1 MCAVKVREIT
11 AVRSDRSNPVEFD
24 RAPGGIHYPHARFWL
39 ILFFLTTCCWFRS
52 SAQTPSEGAESSTW
66 LSYFGDQPFTDTLAL
81 HLEASYRHTFPFDHP
96 EQYMLR
102 GGLTVDH
109 RHGLSSLFAYTYL
122 VSDPFEGGTP
132 LPASASEKL
141 PEHRALEQLQFQHR
155 LVRTGEKRI
164 TLTHRFRV
172 EQRWLGT
179 ETEGEGSTRWKFA
192 ERARYRLTAKIPFK
206 TASWPMTPDY
216 ISIFNEVYT
225 SFGPHSGNS
234 PFYANVDYG
243 AFGWNLGSMFAFELG
258 YQHRYAPIAN
268 RVLGQNDNELQLT
281 LLSTAPIRRFHRHA
295 Q

>member
-1 MCAVKVREIT
+1 MSTLI
-11 AVRSDRSNPVEFD
+11 SDQANPVDFN
-24 RAPGGIHYPHARFWL
+24 RAPGGIYYPHARFWFVL
-39 ILFFLTTCCWFRS
+39 CLLATCCSFRS
-52 SAQTPSEGAESSTW
+52 WAQTPVGGAESSTW
-66 LSYFGDQPFTDTLAL
+66 LSYFGDQPFTNTLAL
-81 HLEASYRHTFPFDHP
+81 HLEGSYRHTFPFNHP

-109 RHGLSSLFAYTYL
+109 GHGFSSLFAYTYQ
-122 VSDPFEGGTP
+122 VSYPFDGGTP
-132 LPASASEKL
+132 LAASASAKF

-155 LVRTGEKRI
+155 LGVKGI

-179 ETEGEGSTRWKFA
+179 DAEVAGITKVKFA
-192 ERARYRLTAKIPFK
+192 ERARYRLTAKIPLK
-206 TASWPMTPDY
+206 TASWLMAPNY
-216 ISIFNEVYT
+216 VSIFNEVYT

-243 AFGWNLGSMFAFELG
+243 AFGWRLGSMFAFELG

-281 LLSTAPIRRFHRHA
+281 LLSTAPIRRFHHHA

>member
-1 MCAVKVREIT
+1 MT
-11 AVRSDRSNPVEFD
+11 AVRSDRPNLVEFH
-24 RAPGGIHYPHARFWL
+24 RALDGIQYSHARFWL
-39 ILFFLTTCCWFRS
+39 VLFFLTSCSFRS
-52 SAQTPSEGAESSTW
+52 PAQTPSGGAESSTW

-81 HLEASYRHTFPFDHP
+81 HLEGSYRHTFPFDHP

-102 GGLTVDH
+102 GGLTVEH
-109 RHGLSSLFAYTYL
+109 GHGLSSLFAYTYL
-122 VSDPFEGGTP
+122 VSYPFEGGTP
-132 LPASASEKL
+132 LPAAASENL

-155 LVRTGEKRI
+155 LIRTGAKGI

-179 ETEGEGSTRWKFA
+179 DAEEVGVTKWKFA
-192 ERARYRLTAKIPFK
+192 ERARYRLTAKIPLK
-206 TASWPMTPDY
+206 TTSWLFAPNY
-216 ISIFNEVYT
+216 VSIFNEVYT

-281 LLSTAPIRRFHRHA
+281 LLSIAPIRRFHHHT

>member
-1 MCAVKVREIT
+1 
-11 AVRSDRSNPVEFD
+11 
-24 RAPGGIHYPHARFWL
+24 
-39 ILFFLTTCCWFRS
+39 
-52 SAQTPSEGAESSTW
+52 
-66 LSYFGDQPFTDTLAL
+66 L

-109 RHGLSSLFAYTYL
+109 GHGLSSLFAYTYL

-132 LPASASEKL
+132 LSASASEKL

-155 LVRTGEKRI
+155 LIRTGEKHI
-164 TLTHRFRV
+164 TLTHRFRA

-179 ETEGEGSTRWKFA
+179 ETEGEGATRWKFA

-206 TASWPMTPDY
+206 TTSWPIAPNY
-216 ISIFNEVYT
+216 VSVFNEVYT
-225 SFGPHSGNS
+225 AFGPHSGNS

-243 AFGWNLGSMFAFELG
+243 AFGWNLGSAFAFELG

-281 LLSTAPIRRFHRHA
+281 LLSTAPIRGFHHHA